1 MDDGCFPEEMHISSF
16 WNVPFL
22 RSFTILGYFIRWPFW
37 GKDDNRFFYNP
48 SGTLSNEKRA
58 PGWLCYIGD
67 EILPSYIGI
76 IINHYKDPY

>member
-1 MDDGCFPEEMHISSF
+1 MFPRRNAYIFILECSLSTFVYHF
-16 WNVPFL
+16 GVFHTL
-22 RSFTILGYFIRWPFW
+22 AILGDEMTTGFH
-37 GKDDNRFFYNP
+37 NP

-76 IINHYKDPY
+76 IS